1 MGDRDLR
8 PPSVTRRYR
17 SGSTMP
23 EDWAGLMRRGDFER
37 AWQLS
42 DRAIRRLGADE
53 WKRPRHEQRIWN
65 GTTLRGRRVLVR
77 CYHGLGDTLQFVR
90 YLPRVYRMAADL
102 TVWIQPA
109 LIPLL
114 STTDQL
120 GRLLPLHE
128 GAPEVDFDVDAEIM
142 ELPHVFR
149 TQVETIPD
157 RVPYIDVRDPRRD
170 GPASALRVGVVW
182 TAGTW
187 DDRRSIPFSLLDPL
201 LGLADAEFVTL
212 QPVRTAGES
221 ARFAQHAH
229 TLSIEETARVMA
241 GCDLVVTVDTMAAHL
256 AGALGVS
263 GCVMLRA
270 EADWRWMNDRSD
282 SPWYPSL
289 TLFRQPRAGEWRS
302 VVGAVR
308 DFLLRALSAR
318 HSRPAR

>member
-1 MGDRDLR
+1 
-8 PPSVTRRYR
+8 
-17 SGSTMP
+17 MP

-37 AWQLS
+37 AWRLS
-42 DRAIRRLGADE
+42 DRAIRRLGPDE

-90 YLPRVYRMAADL
+90 YLPRVYRMAAEL

-114 STTDQL
+114 STTAQL
-120 GRLLPLHE
+120 GRLLPLHD
-128 GAPEVDFDVDAEIM
+128 GAPEVEFDVDLEIM
-142 ELPHVFR
+142 ELPHLFR
-149 TQVETIPD
+149 TQVGTIPD
-157 RVPYIDVRDPRRD
+157 RVPYLDVCDPHRD
-170 GPASALRVGVVW
+170 GRASAFRVGIVW
-182 TAGTW
+182 TAGKW

-212 QPVRTAGES
+212 QPLRTAAES

-229 TLSIEETARVMA
+229 TRSIEETARVMA

-263 GCVMLRA
+263 ACLMLRA
-270 EADWRWMNDRSD
+270 EPDWRWMNDRSD

-289 TLFRQPRAGEWRS
+289 TLFRQTRAGEWRP
-302 VVGAVR
+302 VVSAVN
-308 DFLLRALSAR
+308 DFLLRALSTR
-318 HSRPAR
+318 HSPQAR